1 MTVRK
6 CINCKWLHVLNGN
19 CIHPSTNKI
28 GPRPNDDSCGRFEP
42 AGQEETEGC
51 AGGVDD
57 EELYQWARSLLDE
70 SAGLKFIGSR
80 EEENG
85 LIFEFERSPR
95 CRGFIISFS
104 I

>member
-19 CIHPSTNKI
+19 CIHPDTDKI

-57 EELYQWARSLLDE
+57 EELYQWARSLIDD
-70 SAGLKFIGSR
+70 SASFGASFWNPEQRPMTQEEIMKDINRAMRELK
-80 EEENG
+80 
-85 LIFEFERSPR
+85 
-95 CRGFIISFS
+95 
-104 I
+104 